1 MDATKFNEKALS
13 NYPVAFYFSAVKSF
27 EERIGAAECALD
39 RFREMRDEYDRLF
52 KAFDEA
58 YKRTQKSELTEKI
71 AALDKERDGY
81 AYVMQ
86 KVAEAWEKKLEDES
100 LAVHGHRVSQVFRD
114 YGFRT
119 SEALVA
125 ENAKIHNMEQKL
137 AEREL
142 TADLQAMGLTELN
155 RRLLSRT
162 EQIEQLMGKRNE
174 EKSDVVVGEL
184 KAAREKLDGH
194 YRSFVTYLNAV
205 QELQPEESLSKAA
218 QYYNADLAKIELQYQ
233 QSRKKGGKE
242 EQPEEVA
249 EQPEA

>member
-13 NYPVAFYFSAVKSF
+13 NFPVAYFFSAVEAFGK
-27 EERIGAAECALD
+27 RIGAAECGLD
-39 RFREMRDEYDRLF
+39 RFREMREEYDRLF

-86 KVAEAWEKKLEDES
+86 KVAELWEKKLEDES
-100 LAVHGHRVSQVFRD
+100 LAVHGRRVSQVFRD

-125 ENAKIHNMEQKL
+125 ENAKVHNMEQKL

-142 TADLQAMGLTELN
+142 VADLQMMGLTELN
-155 RRLLSRT
+155 RRLDNRT
-162 EQIEQLMGKRNE
+162 GQIEELMGKRNE

-194 YRSFVTYLNAV
+194 YRAFITYLNAV

-218 QYYNADLAKIELQYQ
+218 QYYNADLSKIDLQYQ

-242 EQPEEVA
+242 EPETEPEEAA
-249 EQPEA
+249 EA

>member
-1 MDATKFNEKALS
+1 MA
-13 NYPVAFYFSAVKSF
+13 YYFSAVKSF
-27 EERIGAAECALD
+27 EERIGAAECGLD
-39 RFREMRDEYDRLF
+39 RFREMRDEYSRLF

-86 KVAEAWEKKLEDES
+86 KVAELWEKKLEDES
-100 LAVHGHRVSQVFRD
+100 LAVHGRRVSQVFRD

-119 SEALVA
+119 SEALVE
-125 ENAKIHNMEQKL
+125 ENAKVHNMEQKL

-142 TADLQAMGLTELN
+142 VADLQMMGLTELN
-155 RRLLSRT
+155 RRLDNCT
-162 EQIEQLMGKRNE
+162 GQIEELMGKRNE
-174 EKSDVVVGEL
+174 EKNDVVVVGEP

-205 QELQPEESLSKAA
+205 QELQPEKSLSKAA
-218 QYYNADLAKIELQYQ
+218 QFYNADLAKIELQYQ
-233 QSRKKGGKE
+233 QSHKKGGKE
-242 EQPEEVA
+242 EPEAEPEEAA
-249 EQPEA
+249 EA

>member
-13 NYPVAFYFSAVKSF
+13 NFPVAYFFSAVEAFGK
-27 EERIGAAECALD
+27 RIGAAECALE
-39 RFREMRDEYDRLF
+39 RFLRMREEYDRLF

-86 KVAEAWEKKLEDES
+86 KVAELWEKKLEDES
-100 LAVHGHRVSQVFRD
+100 LAVHGRRVSQVFRD

-125 ENAKIHNMEQKL
+125 ENAKVHNMEQKL

-142 TADLQAMGLTELN
+142 VADLQMMGLTELN
-155 RRLLSRT
+155 RRLDNRT
-162 EQIEQLMGKRNE
+162 GQIEELMGKRNE

-194 YRSFVTYLNAV
+194 YRAFITYLNAV

-218 QYYNADLAKIELQYQ
+218 QFYNADLAKIDLQYQ

-242 EQPEEVA
+242 EPEAEPEVA
-249 EQPEA
+249 AEA